1 MKAMILAAGFGTRL
15 LPLTKTIPKPLIL
28 FRNEPLIVH
37 QIRALKRAGV
47 EEIVVN
53 VHHLAEQIMS
63 VLGSGNEYGVKIA
76 YSEEREILDTG
87 GGIKKALP
95 LLGQSPFIVLNGDVW
110 TDFAFAQICQRTTDY
125 AHLILKQNDGSSMG
139 RDFAFEG
146 ENIQRF
152 AVTESHTH
160 TFCGISLIHPSV
172 FSGIIR
178 TKFSL
183 TRDLLFDLVQQK
195 KVTAEV
201 FDGVWF
207 DIGTKTS
214 LHHVQKI
221 LAT

>member
-37 QIRALKRAGV
+37 QIRALKRAGI

-53 VHHLAEQIMS
+53 VHHLAKQIIS
-63 VLGSGNEYGVKIA
+63 VLGSGNEYGVKIS
-76 YSEEREILDTG
+76 YSEEQEILDTG

-110 TDFAFAQICQRTTDY
+110 TDFPFARICKRATNY
-125 AHLILKQNDGSSMG
+125 AHLILKKSNDSSMS

-146 ENIQRF
+146 EDIQRF
-152 AVTESHTH
+152 DVCDSHTH

-214 LHHVQKI
+214 LQNVQKI
-221 LAT
+221 LTT